1 MPLEP
6 PPPVGAAQ
14 APSSRRK
21 CVLPAVV
28 PGSGTMPDACVL
40 PDAPN
45 TGRCAAAMVPE
56 VMFAALSAPLILVA
70 FNVPALIVPAVN
82 APGVKLYD
90 VPRIVIDH
98 ELAVGEYVTPSV
110 PVFESSSKR
119 LYPEFHF
126 PHPRKLQWMPKT
138 ACSPAARFI
147 VRRQI
152 PVASYAASGNPC
164 VPP

>member
-6 PPPVGAAQ
+6 PPPLGVLHV
-14 APSSRRK
+14 PSSRRK
-21 CVLPAVV
+21 RATPAVA

-98 ELAVGEYVTPSV
+98 ELAVGEYVTTSV

-138 ACSPAARFI
+138 ACSPSARII
-147 VRRQI
+147 VRSQS
-152 PVASYAASGNPC
+152 PVTSCEAA
-164 VPP
+164 